1 MYSIGQSFE
10 KKYPPEVAV
19 WCNKNNAHIEKQDDK
34 YVIVENPQPSI
45 EDKKYA
51 VRKMRDKML
60 VDTDKYMLSDYP
72 ITEKQKQDYI
82 AYRTYLRDY
91 TKIENWYLESPKEFE
106 SWLESQTA
114 VETSENEEKITTE

>member
-19 WCNKNNAHIEKQDDK
+19 WCNKSNAHIEKQDDK

-106 SWLESQTA
+106 SWLESQTVTEE
-114 VETSENEEKITTE
+114 VEETI